1 MNLCSPA
8 KTRRGFTLIELLV
21 VIAIIAILAG
31 MLLPALAKAKQKALI
46 TGCLNNLKQVG
57 LGFTMYVG
65 DNQQKIPYARLQ
77 HALVT
82 GGGQMSWDKKLGPY
96 MGSTRNPTAT
106 GTDPWEWDPSGVVA
120 NRSLA
125 PQPEKWVLCPA
136 DKVPALTV
144 FQNDPTVGFNYRR
157 SYSMPQHNG
166 GTTTAP
172 WNWDPT
178 GYVRKAT
185 DDWPPNPSS
194 KTAVGLVLNSKPA
207 TLNTSSTAFTFTGD
221 ETVAN
226 VGKMFRQIA
235 VNTAIIQAPD
245 DTFMLS
251 ERILANNYFGTVT
264 DAELPR
270 PDGQWGSGTS
280 NAQQQLTLDTMGP
293 NESSLHGL
301 EMFNYLY
308 VDGHVEHKNLKKVQN
323 PIATNNRQSGQ
334 WTIDPK
340 Q

>member
-1 MNLCSPA
+1 MMLSTA
-8 KTRRGFTLIELLV
+8 TRTRRAFTLIELLV

-65 DNQQKIPYARLQ
+65 DNSQKLPYARLQ
-77 HALVT
+77 HGALT

-96 MGSTRNPTAT
+96 MGSNRNPNAT
-106 GTDPWEWDPSGVVA
+106 GTGPWEWDPTGTVA
-120 NRSLA
+120 NSTTS

-136 DKVPALTV
+136 DKVPALSV
-144 FQNDPTVGFNYRR
+144 FQGDPTVGYNYRR
-157 SYSMPQHNG
+157 SYSMPQHNS

-172 WNWDPT
+172 WNWDPS
-178 GYVRKAT
+178 GYVRQSS

-194 KTAVGLVLNSKPA
+194 KTALGLVLNSKPT
-207 TLNTSSTAFTFTGD
+207 TLNNSSTAFTSTGD

-245 DTFMLS
+245 DTFMVS

-270 PDGQWGSGTS
+270 PDGHWGSGTT
-280 NAQQQLTLDTMGP
+280 NPQQQLTLDTMGP

-301 EMFNYLY
+301 EMFNFLY
-308 VDGHVEHKNLKKVQN
+308 VDGHVEHKNMKKVQN
-323 PIATNNRQSGQ
+323 PVATNNRQSGQ

-340 Q
+340 H